1 MPGTQSKTKH
11 KSEHAPIYVLH
22 GKDESLVGAEAQ
34 SLLDDLIEPAQRITG
49 LLDVNGPDVS
59 LPEVLDELRTLPF
72 LAERRVVVIRK
83 ADDFISKDRNRQLL
97 ENYFDAPCPSGVLI
111 LIVRTWAS
119 NTRLARK
126 LKKVGTLITIAQP
139 KGRELFGRLTA
150 YAGDAHGMRLMRDTA
165 ELLIDLTGND
175 LTRLYSEI
183 DKLAL
188 FAQGEKAITPQ
199 HAEALIG
206 HNRVFG
212 AFEVI
217 DAMIAANPAVAVDRL
232 RRMFADDKSTEY
244 TVVGAFAF
252 HLRRMFQAKVMLD
265 KGTARGR
272 IESVLRIWSNK
283 ERFFAQISQMP
294 LKRIGEYLK
303 RLGQTDYAIK
313 TGRTKAP
320 VAMEQLVL
328 ELSGC

>member
-1 MPGTQSKTKH
+1 M
-11 KSEHAPIYVLH
+11 IYVLN
-22 GKDESLVGAEAQ
+22 GKDESLVGVEAQ
-34 SLLDDLIEPAQRITG
+34 LLVDDLIEPSQRVTG

-72 LAERRVVVIRK
+72 LADKRVVVVRK
-83 ADDFISKDRNRQLL
+83 ADEFISKDRNRQLL
-97 ENYFDAPCPSGVLI
+97 EKYFDAPCPTGVLV
-111 LIVRTWAS
+111 LVVSTWPS

-126 LKKVGTLITIAQP
+126 LKKVGTLITVAQP
-139 KGRELFGRLTA
+139 KGRELLGRLTA
-150 YAGDAHGMRLMRDTA
+150 YARDAHEMRLNREAA
-165 ELLIDLTGND
+165 ELLIDLIGED
-175 LTRLYSEI
+175 LPRLYSEI

-188 FAQGEKAITPQ
+188 FAQGEKAITPE

-217 DAMIAANPAVAVDRL
+217 DAIIAANPAVAVDRI

-244 TVVGAFAF
+244 TAVGAFAF

-265 KGTARGR
+265 KGIARGK

-283 ERFFAQISQMP
+283 DRFFAQISQMP
-294 LKRIGEYLK
+294 LERIGEYLK

-313 TGRTKAP
+313 TGHTKAP

-328 ELSGC
+328 ELAGH